1 MSLKKNVAY
10 NTILTVSN
18 VAFPIITTPYVSR
31 ILGVENIGVVNFAV
45 TYASYFA
52 LFVALGI
59 PMYGMREIAKQNN
72 NPEGRNRT
80 VSELFTINVLSAIIF
95 SIVYLVTI
103 FSVPTLSHDREFLL
117 ITGISVLFV
126 PFNVDWF
133 FSGREKFKLVT
144 LRTLAAKLIALG
156 GLFIFVRTREDII
169 PYLILTVAANLSS
182 QIWNFEY
189 MLKTEVKF
197 RFKNLQI
204 KKHLNAVLVLFA
216 SNIAISVYTMLST
229 LLLGFLSDYTQ
240 VGYYTSAFKVSTI
253 VLPIVTAMSPV
264 IVARINT
271 IKVEKDNQAEIL
283 RLLKKS
289 FGYMMLLAVPATIG
303 LIMIAPCFVP
313 LFFGAEFIPATVS
326 LQILSPLIVVVGLS
340 NLFGIQVLVAMGHE
354 KKLLAAVLFGTISNF
369 CLNLLLIGKYG
380 SVGASVASVIAEIM
394 VTASTFIF
402 ALRVIPFRI
411 NTGSIFQPILA
422 ALPIIPVSLLVNR
435 ITEHNLSY
443 LLVTVATSVII
454 YAGIMIAVFKNE
466 QANQILCSIVKKG
479 STIKNKY
486 KL

>member
-103 FSVPTLSHDREFLL
+103 FSVPSLSQNKEFLL
-117 ITGISVLFV
+117 VTGISVLFV

-144 LRTLAAKLIALG
+144 LRILTARAIALG
-156 GLFIFVRTREDII
+156 GLFIFVCTREDII
-169 PYLILTVAANLSS
+169 PYLILTVVANLSS
-182 QIWNFEY
+182 QIWSFVY

-197 RFKNLQI
+197 RFSDLQI

-240 VGYYTSAFKVSTI
+240 VGYYTSATKISRI
-253 VLPIVTAMSPV
+253 ILPIVTAMSPV
-264 IVARINT
+264 MVARINT
-271 IKVEKDNQAEIL
+271 VRGEKDSQKKIL
-283 RLLKKS
+283 RLLNNS
-289 FGYMMLLAVPATIG
+289 FGYMMMLAMPATVG
-303 LIMIAPCFVP
+303 LMMIAPHFVP
-313 LFFGAEFIPATVS
+313 LFFGAEFVPATVS
-326 LQILSPLIVVVGLS
+326 LQILSLLIVIIGLS
-340 NLFGIQVLVAMGHE
+340 NFFGIQILVAMGYE
-354 KKLLAAVLFGTISNF
+354 KKFLTAVLFGTASNF
-369 CLNLLLIGKYG
+369 CLNLLFIGKYG
-380 SVGASVASVIAEIM
+380 SVGASVASIIAELM
-394 VTASTFIF
+394 VTVAAFIF
-402 ALRVIPFRI
+402 ALKVIPVRI
-411 NTGSIFQPILA
+411 NIGSIFQPILA
-422 ALPIIPVSLLVNR
+422 AMPIIPVSLLVNR
-435 ITEHNLSY
+435 ITEYNLSY
-443 LLVTVATSVII
+443 LLVTVVTSTII
-454 YAGIMIAVFKNE
+454 YVSIMTVVFKNE
-466 QANQILCSIVKKG
+466 QANQIVHSVIRRIKK
-479 STIKNKY
+479 
-486 KL
+486 L

>member
-1 MSLKKNVAY
+1 MSLKKNIAY

-18 VAFPIITTPYVSR
+18 VAFPVITTPYVSR

-95 SIVYLVTI
+95 SIVYLVTV
-103 FSVPTLSHDREFLL
+103 FSVPTLSQDKEFLL

-144 LRTLAAKLIALG
+144 LRTLAAKIIALG
-156 GLFIFVRTREDII
+156 GLFIFVRTRDDII
-169 PYLILTVAANLSS
+169 PYLILTVVANLSS
-182 QIWNFEY
+182 QIWNFGY
-189 MLKTEVKF
+189 MLKTEVRF
-197 RFKNLQI
+197 RFRNLQI

-240 VGYYTSAFKVSTI
+240 VGYYTSAIKVSKMI
-253 VLPIVTAMSPV
+253 LPIVTAMSFV

-271 IKVEKDNQAEIL
+271 IKGEKDNQTEIL
-283 RLLKKS
+283 RLLNNS
-289 FGYMMLLAVPATIG
+289 FGYMMMLAVPATIG
-303 LIMIAPCFVP
+303 LMMIAPRFVP
-313 LFFGAEFIPATVS
+313 LFFGVEFIPATVS
-326 LQILSPLIVVVGLS
+326 LQILSSLIVIIGLG
-340 NLFGIQVLVAMGHE
+340 NLFGTQVLVALRHE
-354 KKLLAAVLFGTISNF
+354 KKFLTAVLFGTISNF

-380 SVGASVASVIAEIM
+380 SVGASVASVIAELI
-394 VTASTFIF
+394 VTVATFIF
-402 ALRVIPFRI
+402 ALKVISVRI
-411 NTGSIFQPILA
+411 STEKIFQPILA

-443 LLVTVATSVII
+443 LLVTVTTSAII
-454 YAGIMIAVFKNE
+454 YAGIMIVVFKNE
-466 QANQILCSIVKKG
+466 QAKQIVHAVVRKIKKQ
-479 STIKNKY
+479 
-486 KL
+486 